1 MDTSTALVKK
11 KDLFHRKELI
21 SLVGVFATPFAIL
34 LTVAGI
40 VVADVRG
47 PALWICAGLMVFSA
61 FMNYLFPRLLA
72 NPTMERRGV
81 GVQLRLILNVA
92 LNSVLVYYLGDAFRP
107 MWLVLALTPFATAIY
122 ASRLRTLS
130 AAFAV
135 SAALL
140 TIHVLQGHGADVLL
154 LERLAYV
161 TFMVLISLMINSAAV
176 YPPSTE
182 EILKMLK
189 RPSV

>member
-1 MDTSTALVKK
+1 MDNTTTIAKK

-21 SLVGVFATPFAIL
+21 SLVGVFATPFAVL

-40 VVADVRG
+40 LVTGVRG
-47 PALWICAGLMVFSA
+47 PVLWVCAGLMVFSA
-61 FMNYLFPRLLA
+61 FMNYLFPRVLA
-72 NPTMERRGV
+72 NQPMETRGR
-81 GVQLRLILNVA
+81 GVQLRLVFNVA
-92 LNSVLVYYLGDAFRP
+92 LNSVLVFYLGDAFRP

-122 ASRLRTLS
+122 ASRVRTLS

-140 TIHVLQGHGADVLL
+140 TIHVLQGHGAGVLL
-154 LERLAYV
+154 LERLSYV
-161 TFMVLISLMINSAAV
+161 TFMILISLMINSAAV

-189 RPSV
+189 RPAL